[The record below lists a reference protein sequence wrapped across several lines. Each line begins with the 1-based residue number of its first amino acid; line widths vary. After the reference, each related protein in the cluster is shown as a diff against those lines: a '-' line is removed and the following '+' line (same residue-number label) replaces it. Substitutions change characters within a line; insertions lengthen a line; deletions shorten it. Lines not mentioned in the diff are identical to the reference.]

1 MMLATLEETKAALRI
16 DGDDDDA
23 ALDLAIRAASAGV
36 VAYLKSGADGF
47 VADGELI
54 DGAEVPP
61 NVKIATI
68 YWTGVLR
75 RNPDNNVESEITP
88 GYPPAPVV
96 SLLYQMRD
104 PACA

>member
-16 DGDDDDA
+16 DGDDDDP

-36 VAYLKSGADGF
+36 VAYLKSGADSFIEG
-47 VADGELI
+47 GELI
-54 DGAEVPP
+54 DGAVVPS

-68 YWTGVLR
+68 YWAGVLR
-75 RNPDNNVESEITP
+75 RNPDNNVEGEVTP

-96 SLLYQMRD
+96 SMLYQMRD

>member
-1 MMLATLEETKAALRI
+1 MMLASLEDAKAALRI

-23 ALDLAIRAASAGV
+23 ALSLAIRAASAGV
-36 VAYLKSGADGF
+36 VAYLKSGADAF
-47 VADGELI
+47 IADGDLI
-54 DGAEVPP
+54 EGAEIPD
-61 NVKIATI
+61 NVRIATI
-68 YWTGVLR
+68 YWAGVLR
-75 RNPDNNVESEITP
+75 RNPDNNVEGEITP

>member
-1 MMLATLEETKAALRI
+1 MMLASLVETKAALRI

-23 ALDLAIRAASAGV
+23 ALGLAIRAASAGV

-47 VADGELI
+47 AADGEVI
-54 DGAEVPP
+54 GDVPDS
-61 NVKIATI
+61 VKIATI

-75 RNPDNNVESEITP
+75 RNPDNNVEGEITP

>member
-23 ALDLAIRAASAGV
+23 ALSLAIRAASAGV
-36 VAYLKSGADGF
+36 VAYLKSGADSF
-47 VADGELI
+47 VADGEVI
-54 DGAEVPP
+54 NGAVVPS

-68 YWTGVLR
+68 YWAGVLR
-75 RNPDNNVESEITP
+75 RNPDNNVEGEITP

>member
-1 MMLATLEETKAALRI
+1 MMLATLGETKVALRI

-23 ALDLAIRAASAGV
+23 ALGLAIRAASAGV
-36 VAYLKSGADGF
+36 VHYLKAGADAF
-47 VADGELI
+47 IADGEVI
-54 DGAEVPP
+54 GEVPD

-68 YWTGVLR
+68 YWAGVLR

>member
-1 MMLATLEETKAALRI
+1 MMLVTVGEAKAALRI
-16 DGDDDDA
+16 DGYDDDP
-23 ALDLAIRAASAGV
+23 ALEMAIRAASAGV

-47 VADGELI
+47 VADGEVI
-54 DGAEVPP
+54 DGAVVPP

-68 YWTGVLR
+68 YWAGVMH
-75 RNPDNNVESEITP
+75 RNPDNNVEGEITP